1 MNRIL
6 QSIFFILLLFAV
18 TAPNV
23 AFGREP
29 AARRFSNCTV
39 LRQFYPGGVAMPG
52 AVNAGGAVSH
62 TPKYSKALYKANKHL
77 DRDKD
82 RIACEN

>member
-1 MNRIL
+1 MTRSL
-6 QSIFFILLLFAV
+6 QSIVSILLLFAV
-18 TAPNV
+18 AAPSA
-23 AFGREP
+23 AFGLEP
-29 AARRFSNCTV
+29 TARKFSNCTM
-39 LRQFYPGGVAMPG
+39 LRQIYRGGVAMPG
-52 AVNAGGAVSH
+52 AVNAGGAVSN